1 MSGVVILFKQFNKHY
16 SKAILLSVLLHAI
29 LLIVL
34 LQSKFTPPSIKVK
47 PEPIISYL
55 YSAPV
60 PSNKQKL
67 QPEPTVT
74 VPIQPKIKAEVKAE
88 VKVEVKSVNTKPEPI
103 TAVEPQPGGIEQSQS
118 VIAEL
123 EQRPITQNE
132 VEPEQ
137 LNRQGLSLAQRALNR
152 AAGST
157 PVDIEQAAA
166 VGYQQ
171 YLQSQQQPK
180 ITVAKRYQALSANP
194 GQQVIAQLNDGRQL
208 IRTKEGCR
216 IADPSKQGFDALM
229 AANAVVPCG
238 DEDDRSTSALLQ
250 QALEKH
256 IKY

>member
-1 MSGVVILFKQFNKHY
+1 MSGLVILFKQFNKGY

-29 LLIVL
+29 LLVVL
-34 LQSKFTPPSIKVK
+34 LQSRFTPPNIKVK
-47 PEPIISYL
+47 PQEPVISYL
-55 YSAPV
+55 YSALA
-60 PSNKQKL
+60 SNKQNL
-67 QPEPTVT
+67 QPEPTAAAS
-74 VPIQPKIKAEVKAE
+74 IQSKVKAEVKAE
-88 VKVEVKSVNTKPEPI
+88 AKLTNTKLEPI
-103 TAVEPQPGGIEQSQS
+103 TAAEPQPKLVDQSQS

-157 PVDIEQAAA
+157 PIDIEQAAA

-180 ITVAKRYQALSANP
+180 ITVAKRYHALSVNP
-194 GQQVIAQLNDGRQL
+194 GQQVLAQLNDGRQL
-208 IRTKEGCR
+208 IKIKGGCR
-216 IADPSKQGFDALM
+216 IADPSDDSFAALM
-229 AANAVVPCG
+229 AANTIVPCG
-238 DEDDRSTSALLQ
+238 DEVSTSTQLK
-250 QALEKH
+250 QALERH

>member
-1 MSGVVILFKQFNKHY
+1 MSGFIVLFKQFNKHY
-16 SKAILLSVLLHAI
+16 SKAILLSLLLHAI
-29 LLIVL
+29 LLVAI

-74 VPIQPKIKAEVKAE
+74 VPIQPKIKAE

-216 IADPSKQGFDALM
+216 IADPSKHDFAALM
-229 AANAVVPCG
+229 AAKTVPCG
-238 DEDDRSTSALLQ
+238 DEVSTSTQLK
-250 QALEKH
+250 QALQKH

>member
-1 MSGVVILFKQFNKHY
+1 MSGLVILFKQFNKGY

-29 LLIVL
+29 LLVVL

-74 VPIQPKIKAEVKAE
+74 VPIQPKIKAEVK
-88 VKVEVKSVNTKPEPI
+88 VEVKSVNTKPEPI
-103 TAVEPQPGGIEQSQS
+103 TAVEPQPRVIEQSQP

-123 EQRPITQNE
+123 EQRSITQNE
-132 VEPEQ
+132 AEPEQ

-152 AAGST
+152 AAGAK

-180 ITVAKRYQALSANP
+180 ITVAKRYHALSVNP
-194 GQQVIAQLNDGRQL
+194 GQQVLAQLNDGRQL

-216 IADPSKQGFDALM
+216 IADPSDDSFAALM
-229 AANAVVPCG
+229 AANTIVPCG
-238 DEDDRSTSALLQ
+238 DEVSTSTQLK
-250 QALEKH
+250 QALERH